1 MEASSPPTLEYE
13 ILNKILEQQR
23 REHFQRIVDTS
34 YEMVD
39 YPPGSSIRF
48 WLNNED
54 THYELHWHPALEII
68 MPLENSYNVV
78 VRQEE
83 YHLQPGDILIIPAG
97 ELHALIAPETGTR
110 LIYLFDF
117 SILSKIRGFSYL
129 TPYLSQP
136 VLMNKD
142 NYGEIYDD
150 ESRLMI
156 QMCNAYFGDDSLR
169 ELTVYSYLLEFFVTY
184 GRYRMTREEATPY
197 SASDMYKQKDLMKRL
212 NKVFD
217 HLDEHYMDDITLE
230 KAAGIAG
237 FSKFH
242 FSRLFKQCSGY
253 NFYDYLCY
261 RRIKSAENLLLKP
274 EMSITEIALQSGFT
288 SLSTFNRTFKRF
300 KNCTPS
306 EYRKLYDSTM
316 CFRLS

>member
-1 MEASSPPTLEYE
+1 
-13 ILNKILEQQR
+13 
-23 REHFQRIVDTS
+23 
-34 YEMVD
+34 
-39 YPPGSSIRF
+39 
-48 WLNNED
+48 
-54 THYELHWHPALEII
+54 
-68 MPLENSYNVV
+68 
-78 VRQEE
+78 
-83 YHLQPGDILIIPAG
+83 
-97 ELHALIAPETGTR
+97 
-110 LIYLFDF
+110 
-117 SILSKIRGFSYL
+117 
-129 TPYLSQP
+129 
-136 VLMNKD
+136 MNKD